1 MLQVHLKLIGQ
12 YGVQIDF
19 YIKILIYHDY
29 SMHKLKVHK
38 YFLSIH

>member
-1 MLQVHLKLIGQ
+1 MLQVHLKLIGP
-12 YGVQIDF
+12 YGVQIYF

-29 SMHKLKVHK
+29 NMHNLKVHK